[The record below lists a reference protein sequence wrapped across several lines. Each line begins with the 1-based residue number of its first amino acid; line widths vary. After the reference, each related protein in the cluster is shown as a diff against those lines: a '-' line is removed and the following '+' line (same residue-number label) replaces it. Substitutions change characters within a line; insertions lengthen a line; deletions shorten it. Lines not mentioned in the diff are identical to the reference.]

1 MIEKEPEMRRGGEV
15 VVVVLLLVTMM
26 ASCATGAPTR
36 RAEVTGAAGVSLS
49 TSLKKLSSSLHPL
62 FSFFFFFPP
71 GDRLSYTA
79 PSVTGIP
86 SRFHG
91 NEVRGGRSL
100 LAVVCNHC
108 GSCCVFVGPPPPP
121 PPPPPLLTSATPL
134 RAAER
139 DPRGA
144 KGPRLS
150 RPRGQR
156 CLQSVCLCVCVCVL
170 TA

>member
-1 MIEKEPEMRRGGEV
+1 M
-15 VVVVLLLVTMM
+15 VVVLLLVTMM

-36 RAEVTGAAGVSLS
+36 RAEVTGAAGVSLT

-62 FSFFFFFPP
+62 FSFFLFLSFFFFPP

-134 RAAER
+134 RAVER